1 MADHLTCAW
10 TGASG
15 KKYIY
20 EIYARH
26 PKLAANEP
34 GNFIYAKIDEHKRWL
49 PIYIGEGNLTQ
60 RAGPDP
66 RNVEC
71 IDAKGATHIHV
82 HVNYDREDRIAEVKD
97 LLNNFPQACAPEG
110 CNEK

>member
-1 MADHLTCAW
+1 MADHLTCTW

-34 GNFIYAKIDEHKRWL
+34 GNFIYAKIDEHKRRL
-49 PIYIGEGNLTQ
+49 MNTRDGCRSIS
-60 RAGPDP
+60 
-66 RNVEC
+66 V
-71 IDAKGATHIHV
+71 KAT
-82 HVNYDREDRIAEVKD
+82 
-97 LLNNFPQACAPEG
+97 
-110 CNEK
+110 